1 MGRRLGQHFLFD
13 PAILGRIAD
22 AASITSDDTIAEVG
36 PGPGSL
42 TKELLDRLGS
52 ASGNGRAGRVV
63 AIELDRN
70 LYEKLKENFAD
81 DPRLELVH
89 GDALRFPFEKLGIFK
104 VVANIPYQ
112 ITTPLIFRLLKEK
125 GLVSMTLTI
134 QKEVADRIA
143 AKPGT
148 KDYGALTLAILYRA
162 ETKKVLD
169 IPRGAFRPAPKVD
182 SACVQIKILD
192 KPRVDTGDPVFL
204 FELIKT
210 AFSKRRKTIT
220 NGIKGLC
227 PEPLKAL
234 EDAGIDHM
242 RRPETLT
249 LEEFAKLADAVLENR
264 KSG

>member
-13 PAILGRIAD
+13 TTILGRIAD
-22 AASITSDDTIAEVG
+22 AASIAPDDTIAEVG

-42 TKELLDRLGS
+42 TKELLDRIN
-52 ASGNGRAGRVV
+52 SGGAGRVV
-63 AIELDRN
+63 AIELDGQ
-70 LYEKLKENFAD
+70 LYEKLKEKFAD
-81 DPRLELVH
+81 EPKLELVH
-89 GDALRFPFEKLGIFK
+89 GDALRFPFESLGVFK

-134 QKEVADRIA
+134 QREVADRIA
-143 AKPGT
+143 ASPGT
-148 KDYGALTLAILYRA
+148 KDYGALTLAIQYHG
-162 ETKKVLD
+162 EPKKILD
-169 IPRGAFRPAPKVD
+169 IPRWAFRPAPKVD
-182 SACVQIKILD
+182 SACVHINILPR
-192 KPRVDTGDPVFL
+192 PRVDTADPAFL
-204 FELIKT
+204 FGLIKT

-234 EDAGIDHM
+234 EAAGIAPM

-249 LEEFAKLADAVLENR
+249 LEEFARLADSV
-264 KSG
+264 KP